1 MPFRTRPGQPR
12 DLLTLVD
19 QEVRERI
26 EEAVDYVSLEVLVE
40 RRRRRGLPGP
50 AADSASDRQEFD
62 AGVRAFLERLRA
74 DITPALA
81 PERRRKAEEGAARAG
96 DDPLTGLVGLQVVLA
111 KELPDYW
118 PRFEAVRQAY
128 TREQTMAGGER
139 PGVLRRLFSR

>member
-12 DLLTLVD
+12 DLLALVD

-40 RRRRRGLPGP
+40 SRRRRGLPAP
-50 AADSASDRQEFD
+50 AADSASDRQQFE

-96 DDPLTGLVGLQVVLA
+96 VNLVTGLVTLQVALA

-118 PRFEAVRQAY
+118 HRFEAIRHAY
-128 TREQTMAGGER
+128 TSEQATAGGER